1 MRCAAVGRCVLV
13 VSLWVS
19 LPTPLLA
26 DSPPVPVPSGTPTGS
41 SHAYDPCAMISQQ
54 DVASAAGVAANQV
67 FVPQKP
73 TETECVWAIGNKA
86 GTPGQQVA
94 LTVQTVSQVQQAH
107 GMARFGAIL
116 SAVQNIPG
124 APIPQSP
131 VVQHAFADAQI
142 VVGLGDKAGW
152 KNGTLSVLKNETLLQ
167 VNATGQA
174 TDSESL
180 TVCKSVAKSALTNI
194 NTTTP

>member
-1 MRCAAVGRCVLV
+1 MRYSAVGRYVLV
-13 VSLWVS
+13 VSFWLS

-26 DSPPVPVPSGTPTGS
+26 DSPPVPVASSTPAGS
-41 SHAYDPCAMISQQ
+41 SHAYDPCAMVSQQ
-54 DVASAAGVAANQV
+54 NVASAAGVAANQV

-73 TETECVWAIGNKA
+73 TENECVWAIGNKA

-94 LTVQTVSQVQQAH
+94 LTVQTVNQVQKAH

-116 SAVQNIPG
+116 GAVRNIPG
-124 APIPQSP
+124 APLPQSA

-167 VNATGQA
+167 VNATGQSS
-174 TDSESL
+174 DSESL
-180 TVCKSVAKSALTNI
+180 TVCKSVARSALTNV
-194 NTTTP
+194 NTATP

>member
-1 MRCAAVGRCVLV
+1 MRCAVVGRCALV
-13 VSLWVS
+13 VALWVS

-26 DSPPVPVPSGTPTGS
+26 DSPPVAVPSSMPAGS

-73 TETECVWAIGNKA
+73 TENECVWAIGNKA

-94 LTVQTVSQVQQAH
+94 LTVQTVGQVEHAH

-124 APIPQSP
+124 APLPQSP

-167 VNATGQA
+167 VNATGQS
-174 TDSESL
+174 TDSDSL
-180 TVCKSVAKSALTNI
+180 AVCKSVAKSALTNL
-194 NTTTP
+194 NTAAP

>member
-1 MRCAAVGRCVLV
+1 MVFALLALGIAPL
-13 VSLWVS
+13 
-19 LPTPLLA
+19 PLLA
-26 DSPPVPVPSGTPTGS
+26 DPAVAPSIAPS
-41 SHAYDPCAMISQQ
+41 SAPNPLNHAYDPCAMISQQ

-73 TETECVWAIGNKA
+73 TENECVWAIGNKA

-94 LTVQTVSQVQQAH
+94 LTVQTVNQVQQAH
-107 GMARFGAIL
+107 GMARFGALL

-124 APIPQSP
+124 VPLPPSP

-167 VNATGQA
+167 VNATGQS

-180 TVCKSVAKSALTNI
+180 TVCKSIAKSALTNI

>member
-19 LPTPLLA
+19 LPTPLRA
-26 DSPPVPVPSGTPTGS
+26 DSPPVAVPSSTPTGS

-73 TETECVWAIGNKA
+73 TENECVWAIGNKA